1 MGKIGFVEFWMFFW
15 VGVVVDRLWNV
26 LKIWL
31 KKTPRQGIEP

>member
-1 MGKIGFVEFWMFFW
+1 MGKIDFVGFWMFFW
-15 VGVVVDRLWNV
+15 VGVVVEGLWNV